1 MNLGKHQK
9 AIVTVLGEA
18 ITFGT
23 AATTLLL
30 TVQQQW
36 HAAAAVVAVILGVLG
51 IAKTLY
57 MALTALTGTPAPSLS
72 IGTVTTGETAAAQI
86 RGDAPRHV
94 LDLVLPHTMPEP
106 KA

>member
-1 MNLGKHQK
+1 MKLGKHQK
-9 AIVTVLGEA
+9 TIVAVLGEV

-30 TVQQQW
+30 TVQRQW
-36 HAAAAVVAVILGVLG
+36 HPAAAVVTVILGVLG
-51 IAKTLY
+51 IVKTLY
-57 MALTALTGTPAPSLS
+57 TALTGNPAPTLS

-94 LDLVLPHTMPEP
+94 LDLVLPRTVPQP
-106 KA
+106 KT

>member
-1 MNLGKHQK
+1 MNLDKHQK
-9 AIVTVLGEA
+9 TMVTVLGEV

-36 HAAAAVVAVILGVLG
+36 HPAAAVVAVMLGVLG
-51 IAKTLY
+51 ITKTLY
-57 MALTALTGTPAPSLS
+57 AALTGHPAPSLS

-94 LDLVLPHTMPEP
+94 LDLVLPHTTPEP

>member
-1 MNLGKHQK
+1 MNLGKFRK
-9 AIVTVLGEA
+9 TIVAVLGEV

-36 HAAAAVVAVILGVLG
+36 HSTAAVVAVILGVLS

-57 MALTALTGTPAPSLS
+57 AALTGSPPPSLS
-72 IGTVTTGETAAAQI
+72 VGTVTTGETAAARI
-86 RGDAPRHV
+86 HGDAPRQV
-94 LDLVLPHTMPEP
+94 LDLVLPRAVPEP
-106 KA
+106 KV

>member
-9 AIVTVLGEA
+9 TIVTVLGEA

-30 TVQQQW
+30 TVRQHW
-36 HAAAAVVAVILGVLG
+36 HPAAAVVAVILGVLG

-57 MALTALTGTPAPSLS
+57 VALTAHPAPSLS
-72 IGTVTTGETAAAQI
+72 IGTVTTGERAAAQI

-94 LDLVLPHTMPEP
+94 LDLVLPHTVPEP